1 MFFSLTLAPEWQT
14 LTHLHTGGRIIS
26 YARRSRVGLCSN
38 PRFTGRH
45 FRLQTSLNI
54 ILLDRRLA
62 VWCVRWTIEKW
73 KKTPSQMPQGLL
85 YCLAFKD
92 LSRNL
97 GIICNFV
104 RVNCQDRLMYT
115 TDTIR
120 YSYFQFSLRVSCELH
135 IKLIT
140 KSKWSGLLA
149 MLVPS
154 SSHYKL

>member
-1 MFFSLTLAPEWQT
+1 
-14 LTHLHTGGRIIS
+14 
-26 YARRSRVGLCSN
+26 
-38 PRFTGRH
+38 
-45 FRLQTSLNI
+45 
-54 ILLDRRLA
+54 
-62 VWCVRWTIEKW
+62 
-73 KKTPSQMPQGLL
+73 MPQGLL

-140 KSKWSGLLA
+140 KSK
-149 MLVPS
+149 
-154 SSHYKL
+154 